1 MSQYISTHNYLL
13 VYTFGG
19 CIKWTSSCILLLI
32 FISHLNWTWATLQT
46 ADWFIALFKKFLQRF
61 RTKSIFSSWF
71 SRSSF
76 SLVLLIESSVVELPS
91 SGCWRPVIR
100 FAIFLPQIDLI
111 KTIITCYKFS
121 KHLKKFFFFSK
132 FSKALFELSFLVA
145 NSFFSCI
152 NLSITHKIS
161 DHLRIVFSR
170 LVRTLYWISI
180 LTCS

>member
-1 MSQYISTHNYLL
+1 MSHIANSRFIHCTFQKVFPTIRNKKYFFFMVQQVFLL
-13 VYTFGG
+13 T
-19 CIKWTSSCILLLI
+19 C
-32 FISHLNWTWATLQT
+32 T
-46 ADWFIALFKKFLQRF
+46 ADWVQ
-61 RTKSIFSSWF
+61 
-71 SRSSF
+71 
-76 SLVLLIESSVVELPS
+76 LPS

-121 KHLKKFFFFSK
+121 KHLKIFFFFSK

-161 DHLRIVFSR
+161 DHLRMVFSR